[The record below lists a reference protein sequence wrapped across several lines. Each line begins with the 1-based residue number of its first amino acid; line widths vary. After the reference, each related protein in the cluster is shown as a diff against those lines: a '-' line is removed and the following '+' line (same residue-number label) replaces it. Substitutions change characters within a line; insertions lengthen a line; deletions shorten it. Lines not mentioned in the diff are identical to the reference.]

1 MPRDAA
7 YELTD
12 AETFHKEPNLL
23 EQIAYRDAWG
33 AAPPRSS
40 P

>member
-12 AETFHKEPNLL
+12 AEKRDLMHMKAIQVVHPL
-23 EQIAYRDAWG
+23 YRTE
-33 AAPPRSS
+33 RERTN
-40 P
+40 